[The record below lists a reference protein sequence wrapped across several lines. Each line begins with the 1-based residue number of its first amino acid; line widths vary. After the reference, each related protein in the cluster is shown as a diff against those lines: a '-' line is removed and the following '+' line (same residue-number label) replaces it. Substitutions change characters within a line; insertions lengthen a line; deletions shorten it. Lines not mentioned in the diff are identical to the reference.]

1 LDYDIEYVFRSPAHF
16 RPIVNGYSGFF
27 PKEYDSLDALFEK
40 QPIPT
45 QALQEA
51 ARLGAKVVVYHT
63 DFLTELGHG
72 LKVSTF
78 DAPRELAYA
87 RLLRTG
93 VTSGLLV
100 PIRTFDHFGRK
111 GFVFTIG
118 MQPTG
123 LASPDQLESASKE
136 FAIYLSI
143 VEDHQARPFGWLD
156 FPTEGQSVSPGD
168 LGMGWA
174 LARSGILMVRLA
186 TDHGQGNQIAYGL
199 PHPGVLQAYPAF
211 PGSNHAGFAFQIPS
225 LPPGIHPLY
234 LTLVGRDGSETVIAR
249 WIRVRGR

>member
-1 LDYDIEYVFRSPAHF
+1 LLLAGLGILIALGTNTPLYPALFQMCGPLFQAIRVPAPGIVLFHLGLATLAALGLSALRSRFRSQARYTTVVAGVLLLSVIEYTAIPLVVFWASPRPAPIYQWLAHAPFSGPLIELPFGLDYDIEYVFRSPAHF

-93 VTSGLLV
+93 VT
-100 PIRTFDHFGRK
+100 
-111 GFVFTIG
+111 
-118 MQPTG
+118 
-123 LASPDQLESASKE
+123 
-136 FAIYLSI
+136 
-143 VEDHQARPFGWLD
+143 
-156 FPTEGQSVSPGD
+156 
-168 LGMGWA
+168 
-174 LARSGILMVRLA
+174 
-186 TDHGQGNQIAYGL
+186 
-199 PHPGVLQAYPAF
+199 
-211 PGSNHAGFAFQIPS
+211 
-225 LPPGIHPLY
+225 
-234 LTLVGRDGSETVIAR
+234 
-249 WIRVRGR
+249 